1 MCLLLTGCTEQPSDK
16 ISVVTSI
23 FPQYDIVR
31 WIAKDKVDLYL
42 TVSPGIDTHSY
53 DPSVEDIIKIKKC
66 DLFIYMADCLEM
78 WAKDLKDVSEGGK
91 VLHLSSNENIV
102 LEEVEEDHEHHTQH
116 IHDHDPHIWTSP
128 TYLKYMTYDI
138 CNELV
143 KLDEKN
149 KDFYEKNRDSY
160 ILEIDKI
167 IDEMNKISELAKDKT
182 FYFGTPFAMHYIFE
196 EFNINYKS
204 IYETCAT
211 EIEPSIFDI
220 IEMHEIIKKDN
231 VKYIYVKE
239 LISTGVAE
247 RLIKD
252 TLCEIQLLHSGHNV
266 SSLDF
271 KQGITLIDI
280 MNDNIDALRKEL
292 K

>member
-1 MCLLLTGCTEQPSDK
+1 MRKKILIILFLMCLLLTGCTEQPSDK

-102 LEEVEEDHEHHTQH
+102 LEEVEEDHEHHTHH

-149 KDFYEKNRDSY
+149 KDFPNQPSSSCGNACA
-160 ILEIDKI
+160 I
-167 IDEMNKISELAKDKT
+167 
-182 FYFGTPFAMHYIFE
+182 E
-196 EFNINYKS
+196 EFEY
-204 IYETCAT
+204 
-211 EIEPSIFDI
+211 
-220 IEMHEIIKKDN
+220 
-231 VKYIYVKE
+231 
-239 LISTGVAE
+239 
-247 RLIKD
+247 
-252 TLCEIQLLHSGHNV
+252 LLSPV
-266 SSLDF
+266 TSL
-271 KQGITLIDI
+271 
-280 MNDNIDALRKEL
+280 MM
-292 K
+292 